1 MLEPYMNYISLIYG
15 LIFLVIS
22 FIFLRKTGKT
32 TSSSLK
38 NIFWAFTAFSIMK
51 AMSVLSGLSIAF
63 FPLPAVINTFTTISY
78 VISNIFLFH
87 FGISILTYKT
97 AIRINYKIF
106 PFLLVIV
113 YTSLYFSGIIE
124 LPNAERISRYS
135 LGFNG
140 AFLGSIGYFNIYK
153 IKKASGEKRLLSG
166 LILYGIA
173 LLVYS
178 LTEGI
183 IINPV
188 LGIQVEF
195 LRLLSAI
202 VLLIS
207 SFFVVDLLKEDK
219 KNRIGFI

>member
-1 MLEPYMNYISLIYG
+1 
-15 LIFLVIS
+15 
-22 FIFLRKTGKT
+22 
-32 TSSSLK
+32 
-38 NIFWAFTAFSIMK
+38 
-51 AMSVLSGLSIAF
+51 
-63 FPLPAVINTFTTISY
+63 
-78 VISNIFLFH
+78 
-87 FGISILTYKT
+87 
-97 AIRINYKIF
+97 
-106 PFLLVIV
+106 
-113 YTSLYFSGIIE
+113 LYFSGIIE
-124 LPNAERISRYS
+124 LPNAERMSRYS

-188 LGIQVEF
+188 FGIQVEF

-219 KNRIGFI
+219 KNRIGFV